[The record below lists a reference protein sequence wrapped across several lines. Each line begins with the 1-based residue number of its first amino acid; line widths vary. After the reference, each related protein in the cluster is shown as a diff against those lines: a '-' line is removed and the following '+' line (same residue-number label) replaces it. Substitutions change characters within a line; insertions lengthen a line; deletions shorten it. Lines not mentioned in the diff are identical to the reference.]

1 MADRR
6 VIVPETKE
14 TVYHLPTILQNAT
27 ELKASDIHIEP
38 GQTSFRIRIR
48 IDGRMQISDEGPM
61 TEHAPL
67 INRLKI
73 LCGMDITEK
82 RIPQDGGF
90 TEHFDG
96 HPVDFRVSVVPV
108 ADGEKAAIR
117 ILDDRAIDLDYQSLG
132 ICKSH
137 WERLVHFIEAK
148 YGLLVFTG
156 PTGSGKTTTMYT
168 LLKRLN
174 RTHRHIITLEDPV
187 EYRLDGVNQIRVNE
201 RVGLTFASG
210 LRAILRQGLVS

>member
-61 TEHAPL
+61 TEHVPL

-132 ICKSH
+132 ICKS
-137 WERLVHFIEAK
+137 
-148 YGLLVFTG
+148 TG
-156 PTGSGKTTTMYT
+156 K
-168 LLKRLN
+168 
-174 RTHRHIITLEDPV
+174 DWC
-187 EYRLDGVNQIRVNE
+187 
-201 RVGLTFASG
+201 
-210 LRAILRQGLVS
+210 ILSKQNTVCSFSRDRQVQVRQRPCIPCSKD